1 MIESISLFSFAQK
14 SNLIEGID
22 DYGRHLKHAES
33 LGKFLNYK
41 DLRITRLEKFV
52 KEIEPQAFLRKELNH
67 GAVIG
72 GRLAPPGP
80 ISIYKLDE
88 LLRNINMRE
97 IEPWQAH
104 AEYEYI
110 HPFIDGNG
118 RSGRAV
124 WLWMMVKLY
133 GEERA
138 FRYPFLRYYYY
149 QTLGDYAERKG
160 G

>member
-22 DYGRHLKHAES
+22 DYGRHLKHAEA

-52 KEIEPQAFLRKELNH
+52 KEIEPQAFLRSKPSH
-67 GAVIG
+67 GVVIG
-72 GRLAPPGP
+72 GRAAPVPRV
-80 ISIYKLDE
+80 SVDMLDE

-97 IEPWQAH
+97 IEPWKAH

-124 WLWMMVKLY
+124 WLWMMVKLH
-133 GEERA
+133 GEEAA
-138 FRYPFLRYYYY
+138 FRYPFLQAYYY